1 MPQRTLKSSL
11 LRLRNLMTSFQGI
24 YTYMQNY
31 DDQRDARELASRL
44 ERLDSLWEKIDEAMA
59 EVEEQ
64 SEEEEEERYVKERLD
79 FQNKFFELKGFLQSK
94 MREYP
99 VSSASLPVNES
110 IFAATSH
117 PHVKLPLISLP
128 KFSGNIEEWLSFR
141 DLYLSLIHHS
151 EDLPVIEKYH
161 YLRSQLEG
169 EALSVISSLALTQAN
184 YTVAWD
190 LLVKRYSNSK
200 ALKRKQVQNLFELP
214 FIKRESAFELQAL
227 VEGFEKATKVLDQVV
242 QIADYKDLL
251 LIHLLCSRFDEK
263 TRRSWEEH
271 TSTKEEETLKDLVEF
286 LHRRIQILDS
296 LPGKPSEQHP
306 PPIRK
311 AIQSKVT
318 NHGAFH
324 TPPPNCVCCSENH
337 PLFTCSSFEKLS
349 VGERESVLRQHNLCR
364 NCFRRGHQARD
375 CKSKFSCR
383 RCKGRHH
390 TLVCYKAAENS
401 KSTPS
406 DGNTPKRNGNPNPQA
421 GTSNATISSN
431 IGRSA
436 RKVLLATAVVLLE
449 DDYGNSVSARALL
462 DSGSECNII
471 SSHFSQLL
479 RFKRNRAD
487 VQISGI
493 GQFPTNTKEKVRA
506 MVRSKNSNYAQIM
519 DFYVLPKVTEDLP
532 TSSFSETVW
541 NLPKGITLADPEFF
555 RTHPIDVLLGG
566 EFFFNFFSSKQR
578 LPLGNGLPSLIDSVF
593 GWLVTGSV
601 ANSKE
606 EPILCKHSTVLD
618 SLENL
623 MAKFW
628 ECENGSRTEN
638 YSVEETQCEKL
649 YLESIKRGKDG
660 RYTVALPKCENA
672 LNKLGDSKTSAMRR
686 FLNLEKRLSSDENLK
701 NEYHAFMT
709 EYLNC
714 GHMGKA
720 DNLSD
725 STIAFYLPHHPVI
738 KSSSTTTRV
747 RVVFDASSRSSSG
760 TSLNDILLNGP
771 VVQDDLRTLIMRS
784 RFFPIVLI
792 ADVEKMFRQ
801 IWIDP
806 KDYPL
811 QRIFWRFSSEAPIE
825 TYELRT
831 VTYGTKSAP
840 YLATRT
846 LKQLSDDEVQKFPLA
861 ACRLSRDVYMD
872 DLITGIN
879 STTEA
884 KKIRLELDEL
894 ALSGGFKLR
903 KWASNLPEVLEG
915 VIAENLAIPLDD
927 GIDFERDRTVKTLGL
942 VWEPKSDELRFNF
955 EISPII
961 PEELTKRKIL
971 SNIAKIFD
979 PLGLL
984 GPVVTS
990 AKIFMQLIWE
1000 QKNKDGNPIGW
1011 DELLPQPLTDWWTE
1025 FYSLLPNLKD
1035 LRIPRFVGLASANQK
1050 QLHCFSD
1057 ASEKAY
1063 GACMYL
1069 VSKDPTGK
1077 TQVSLV
1083 SSKSRVSPLKRQT
1096 IPRLELCGALLAA
1109 ELYVKVLESMEAP
1122 LETYF
1127 WTDSRTVLQW
1137 LAQTPSTWTTFV
1149 ANRVSSIQN
1158 FTQNCTWKHVPGIMN
1173 PADQLSRGLNA
1184 EQIVTDQT
1192 WWTGPP
1198 WLAQDSEHW
1207 PNSINQP
1214 CEENVHEEERRK
1226 VVGVVAENEG
1236 TFNDWYFGHFKCYFK
1251 LLRVTVLCRRY
1262 LYNLGKP
1269 AEERIK
1275 TTRIKLCELID
1286 AEKQLV
1292 RLVQKEVFSSE
1303 LKDLRKSGFV
1313 HRSSRLRWL
1322 VPMVREDGI
1331 LCIGGRLEHSDL
1343 STESKHPMIIPGN
1356 HQFSNLL
1363 AEIYHIRLLHA
1374 GPQLMLSSMRL
1385 KFWPLSGRDLCRRI
1399 THQCLTCFRMKP
1411 KLQQQFMGQLPSPRI
1426 QASRAFTHTG
1436 VDYFGPVYIRQGYR
1450 KAPIKAYVA
1459 VFVCFST
1466 KAVHLELVS
1475 DLSTAK
1481 FVQALRRFIGRRGK
1495 CATLYSDN
1503 GTNFVGARNQLKEL
1517 LKTLRS
1523 RDHHD
1528 EMQQVCSEEGIDW
1541 QLNPPSA
1548 PHFGGLWEA
1557 AVRSAKKHLLRVL
1570 GNSSASHED
1579 FETLLVQVEACL
1591 NSRPLT
1597 QLSDDPKDFQPLTPA
1612 HFLIGS
1618 SIHALPEKDLSSTP
1632 ENRLKQYQLM
1642 QQQLQRFWRR
1652 WHIEY
1657 LTQLQPR
1664 VKNWQPPIKIEPGR
1678 LVIIVDENQP
1688 PMKWK
1693 MARIHQVH
1701 PGNDGVTR
1709 VVTLRTSNGY
1719 MTRPVTKI
1727 CMLPIPTNDGN
1738 VSSGSDTAVKT
1749 TEI

>member
-110 IFAATSH
+110 NFAATSH

-227 VEGFEKATKVLDQVV
+227 VEGFEKSTKVLDQVV

-311 AIQSKVT
+311 AIQSK
-318 NHGAFH
+318 
-324 TPPPNCVCCSENH
+324 
-337 PLFTCSSFEKLS
+337 
-349 VGERESVLRQHNLCR
+349 
-364 NCFRRGHQARD
+364 
-375 CKSKFSCR
+375 
-383 RCKGRHH
+383 
-390 TLVCYKAAENS
+390 
-401 KSTPS
+401 
-406 DGNTPKRNGNPNPQA
+406 A

-493 GQFPTNTKEKVRA
+493 GQFPTSTKEKVRA

-541 NLPKGITLADPEFF
+541 NLPKGITLADP
-555 RTHPIDVLLGG
+555 
-566 EFFFNFFSSKQR
+566 
-578 LPLGNGLPSLIDSVF
+578 PSLIDSVF

-606 EPILCKHSTVLD
+606 EPILCKHLAVLD

-628 ECENGSRTEN
+628 ECENGSRTVN

-649 YLESIKRGKDG
+649 YLESVKRGKDG

-1251 LLRVTVLCRRY
+1251 LLRVTVLCLRY

-1292 RLVQKEVFSSE
+1292 RLVQKEAFSSE

-1322 VPMVREDGI
+1322 VPMIRDDGI

-1399 THQCLTCFRMKP
+1399 THQCLTCFRIKP